1 MNLQD
6 ELFSVLIGLARAC
19 TSNKKTKNTDKIII
33 DALKDID
40 NNDEQILK
48 QWIQR
53 VKEEKAA
60 VAPNCALCASPCG
73 NTDDY
78 DMEKIWNESNNEIKE
93 LKIRLL
99 DSLKSLSKKEE
110 VDSENFHKGL
120 CVVSYEWEYADLL
133 PIVEEF
139 CKKTA

>member
-40 NNDEQILK
+40 SSEEQILK
-48 QWIQR
+48 QWIQK

-78 DMEKIWNESNNEIKE
+78 DMEKIWKEPNDEIRE

-99 DSLKSLSKKEE
+99 DSLKLLSKKEE
-110 VDSENFHKGL
+110 VDNEDFHKGL
-120 CVVSYEWEYADLL
+120 CVVSYEWEGADLL

>member
-19 TSNKKTKNTDKIII
+19 TSNKKTQNTDQIMI
-33 DALKDID
+33 DALKHIDI
-40 NNDEQILK
+40 EEELE
-48 QWIQR
+48 QWIQK
-53 VKEEKAA
+53 VKEEKSL
-60 VAPNCALCASPCG
+60 VAPNCALCAAPCG

-78 DMEKIWNESNNEIKE
+78 DMEKIWQEPNEE
-93 LKIRLL
+93 LKNLKVQLL
-99 DSLKSLSKKEE
+99 EALKSLAHKEGI
-110 VDSENFHKGL
+110 DSENFHKGL
-120 CVVSYEWEYADLL
+120 CVVSYEWEAKDLL